1 MTGTDGATTRALTR
15 IGSFLPPL
23 FFAMFPLL
31 SLFEQNETEVELST
45 LWLPLLVCILSAAV
59 LYGLFLLITRRATKA
74 GALASV
80 VVVGLFYFRIFFENL
95 SGLGLSEGVFCALWL
110 AILGAVAVAL
120 MRTRRSLVNPTLILA
135 IGSAVLAVPAAAKVV
150 TYQSNHPPVALSDS
164 RLWPT
169 ALSKP
174 APRSGTKLPDIY
186 FIVPD
191 DYPRADVL
199 RRYFRYD
206 NSAFLGQLRAR
217 GFVVSG
223 QARSPYSDS
232 ESNTAAA
239 LNMDYLSGLPRI
251 LGPKSQD
258 VRPVKRL
265 IQDNRGSRLLKG
277 LGYRYV
283 HLDTDEVTF
292 AGGNPRISPLAP
304 PDSFANLWLRKS
316 ILSVI
321 GGPLGFNESATN
333 ERFRHSIRSEFSAL
347 ERVPQEAGPKFV
359 VFHTL
364 LPHDPYI
371 YSARG
376 KAVSF
381 PGHGDQ
387 ALGSKL
393 GMRYLLAQLRYLDIK
408 LLGAV
413 DAILARSKTRPII
426 VIQSDEGF
434 QADPATVGEAAM
446 TDIRVKGLS
455 ASYLPGVR
463 GRAVPEPP
471 NTVNTLRFVFNRY
484 LGTRYP
490 MLPTFSYPEGDLP
503 YDFKPMHVK

>member
-1 MTGTDGATTRALTR
+1 MTQALAR
-15 IGSFLPPL
+15 IGSFLHPL
-23 FFAMFPLL
+23 LFAAFPLL
-31 SLFEQNETEVELST
+31 SLFAQNQSEVQLSV
-45 LWLPLLVCILSAAV
+45 LWLPLVVCIVATAA
-59 LYGLFLLITRRATKA
+59 LYGLLLLITRRATRA

-80 VVVGLFYFRIFFENL
+80 VVVGFFYFRILFENL
-95 SGLGLSEGVFCALWL
+95 SGLGLSEGVFLGLWL
-110 AILGAVAVAL
+110 AVLAAGVVVL
-120 MRTRRSLVNPTLILA
+120 SRTARPLFNLTLILV
-135 IGSAVLAVPAAAKVV
+135 IGAAVLAVPAAAEIA
-150 TYQSNHPPVALSDS
+150 TYQADHPPIALSDA

-169 ALSKP
+169 ALAEP
-174 APRSGTKLPDIY
+174 APRSATKLPDIY

-199 RRYFRYD
+199 QRYFRYD
-206 NSAFLGQLRAR
+206 NSHFLRQLKTR

-232 ESNTAAA
+232 ESNTAAT
-239 LNMDYLSGLPRI
+239 LNMDYLSRLPKI
-251 LGPKSQD
+251 LGPRSQD

-265 IQDNRGSRLLKG
+265 IEDNRASRLLKG

-292 AGGNPRISPLAP
+292 AGSNPRISALAP

-316 ILSVI
+316 VLSVI

-347 ERVPQEAGPKFV
+347 EAAPRQAAPKFV

-364 LPHDPYI
+364 LPHDPYV
-371 YSARG
+371 YSASGRP
-376 KAVSF
+376 VTF
-381 PGHGDQ
+381 PGHTDQ
-387 ALGSKL
+387 DLGSKL
-393 GMRYLLAQLRYLDIK
+393 GMRYFLPQMRYLNSK

-413 DAILARSKTRPII
+413 DAILARSKMRPII

-434 QADPATVGEAAM
+434 QADPDTVGEAAA

-455 ASYLPGVR
+455 AFYLPGS
-463 GRAVPEPP
+463 GTRAVPEPP

-484 LGTRYP
+484 LGTHYP
-490 MLPTFSYPEGDLP
+490 MLASASYPEGDLP
-503 YDFKPMHVK
+503 YDFKPMRVR